1 MRTHLRTPSGRR
13 DNGRASWLLAILAAA
28 FFALFVL
35 LASGSTANT
44 VPLALAIPWDGADS
58 GCPAGYS
65 PTTECHLRRGGPVA
79 VPGFGYVAESYIFA
93 AETATQP
100 SCPAGEYKALSYSAT
115 ITAKGRGELFLSV
128 AGSDKCLQ
136 TTTTAILDVTQT
148 FTVNGGSGVFA
159 GASGSGTLTRTNTGF
174 GAHGYG
180 VDHWDGTLVAPS
192 FEPDVTPPTITGA
205 SKKVVRAPR
214 KARTVRVRYRV
225 AATDDVDQHVT
236 VRCKPR
242 SGSRFKVPSLTRVRC
257 SATDTSANTA
267 TARFVVVVRRR

>member
-1 MRTHLRTPSGRR
+1 MAACHSRRSVLR
-13 DNGRASWLLAILAAA
+13 A
-28 FFALFVL
+28 FRSARVGKHRQHRP
-35 LASGSTANT
+35 A
-44 VPLALAIPWDGADS
+44 ALAIPWDGADS

-257 SATDTSANTA
+257 SGQTRARIRRLQGSSSSFVAAERASA
-267 TARFVVVVRRR
+267 VRGSG